1 MTLDPQVEYVLG
13 LVKKSSYPEFHT
25 VSAVEAREVF
35 ETTAP
40 ALNVRPEDVFR
51 AEDRVI
57 DGVEGEIPI
66 RIYTPHE
73 PAVGELM
80 PIIVFYHGGGF
91 VIGSLDSYDSLARV
105 FANMVDCIVVS
116 VDYRL
121 APEYKFPA
129 AVDDGLE
136 AYQWISDNAGDL
148 GGDAR
153 RMAIVGDSAGGN
165 VTAVTAIGIREE
177 GDIPPLLQVLIY
189 PVVGGAPETLSHHEF
204 AEGYMLTRA
213 DILWFYDCYL
223 NHAEDATDPRF
234 APLLEDDLSG
244 LAPALVIVAEYDP
257 LRDEGIAYA
266 ERMHAAGVHVELAN
280 YDGMVHGFL
289 SIADAVDMGK
299 AAIDQVTSAL
309 RKVFSET

>member
-13 LVKKSSYPEFHT
+13 LVKKSPYPEFHT
-25 VSAVEAREVF
+25 VSAVEAREIF

-51 AEDRVI
+51 SEDRVI
-57 DGVEGEIPI
+57 DGIDGEIPI
-66 RIYTPHE
+66 RIYTPRE
-73 PAVGELM
+73 PAMGELM

-91 VIGSLDSYDSLARV
+91 VIGSLDSYDSLCRV

-121 APEYKFPA
+121 APEHKFPA

-136 AYQWISDNAGDL
+136 AYQWISDNAAEL

-165 VTAVTAIGIREE
+165 VTAVTAIGIRDE

-189 PVVGGAPETLSHHEF
+189 PVVSGAPETRSHHEF
-204 AEGYMLTRA
+204 AEGFMLTRA
-213 DILWFYDCYL
+213 DILWFYDNYL
-223 NHAEDATDPRF
+223 PRPEDAVDPRF
-234 APLLEDDLSG
+234 APLLEEDLSG

-266 ERMHAAGVHVELAN
+266 EHMHEAGVEVALAN

-299 AAIDQVTSAL
+299 AAIDQVTTAL
-309 RKVFSET
+309 RTAFEI

>member
-105 FANMVDCIVVS
+105 FANMVWPLNINS
-116 VDYRL
+116 PPPSTMGWRR
-121 APEYKFPA
+121 
-129 AVDDGLE
+129 
-136 AYQWISDNAGDL
+136 ISG
-148 GGDAR
+148 
-153 RMAIVGDSAGGN
+153 SP
-165 VTAVTAIGIREE
+165 TTQGI
-177 GDIPPLLQVLIY
+177 
-189 PVVGGAPETLSHHEF
+189 
-204 AEGYMLTRA
+204 
-213 DILWFYDCYL
+213 
-223 NHAEDATDPRF
+223 
-234 APLLEDDLSG
+234 
-244 LAPALVIVAEYDP
+244 
-257 LRDEGIAYA
+257 
-266 ERMHAAGVHVELAN
+266 
-280 YDGMVHGFL
+280 
-289 SIADAVDMGK
+289 
-299 AAIDQVTSAL
+299 
-309 RKVFSET
+309 